1 VDRTEILRVEKYL
14 RSLFRLDTIRIEAR
28 PTKKDS
34 VEVMVG
40 DEFIG
45 VIFKDTEDG
54 DPRDGFAARGRRDEE
69 ALRRS
74 ACVRTERF
82 HKAHDAGLDRLPLRE
97 MRAFELVGEAD
108 VVA

>member
-1 VDRTEILRVEKYL
+1 MDRTELFRVEKYL

-28 PTKKDS
+28 PNKKDS

-54 DPRDGFAARGRRDEE
+54 ETTYHFEMAILEMD
-69 ALRRS
+69 
-74 ACVRTERF
+74 
-82 HKAHDAGLDRLPLRE
+82 LPP
-97 MRAFELVGEAD
+97 AT
-108 VVA
+108 VVPKKS

>member
-1 VDRTEILRVEKYL
+1 VDKTEILRVEKYL

-28 PTKKDS
+28 PNKNDS

-54 DPRDGFAARGRRDEE
+54 ETTYHLEMAILDMDLPPA
-69 ALRRS
+69 S
-74 ACVRTERF
+74 AVI
-82 HKAHDAGLDRLPLRE
+82 KQP
-97 MRAFELVGEAD
+97 
-108 VVA
+108 